1 MIISFYYDKLLELII
16 YKFFYRIMLI
26 KDISYMHFIASVC
39 EMNYHRLLKEME
51 NNMAD
56 IVRKHIIFHGSVQGV
71 GFRYYSEHKANQL
84 RLTGWVKN
92 LYNGDVEMEVQ
103 GSEAAIDELV
113 AFLAG
118 RRFVQ
123 ITGMDVK
130 KLDVVEDERSFGID

>member
-1 MIISFYYDKLLELII
+1 
-16 YKFFYRIMLI
+16 
-26 KDISYMHFIASVC
+26 
-39 EMNYHRLLKEME
+39 
-51 NNMAD
+51 MAD

-84 RLTGWVKN
+84 RLTGWATK
-92 LYNGDVEMEVQ
+92 LYIGEDTLEVQ

-123 ITGMDVK
+123 ITGMDVR
-130 KLDVVEDERSFGID
+130 KLDVVEEDRKFGID

>member
-1 MIISFYYDKLLELII
+1 
-16 YKFFYRIMLI
+16 
-26 KDISYMHFIASVC
+26 
-39 EMNYHRLLKEME
+39 ME

-103 GSEAAIDELV
+103 GQETAIEELV
-113 AFLAG
+113 SFLMG

-123 ITGMDVK
+123 ISDMDVRK
-130 KLDVVEDERSFGID
+130 MDVDSDERYFHIR

>member
-1 MIISFYYDKLLELII
+1 MQARKTHII
-16 YKFFYRIMLI
+16 I
-26 KDISYMHFIASVC
+26 KWRTTWQISSENISYFT
-39 EMNYHRLLKEME
+39 
-51 NNMAD
+51 
-56 IVRKHIIFHGSVQGV
+56 GSVQGV

-123 ITGMDVK
+123 ITGMDVR
-130 KLDVVEDERSFGID
+130 KLDVVEEERKFGID

>member
-1 MIISFYYDKLLELII
+1 MKASKKNTYN
-16 YKFFYRIMLI
+16 YK
-26 KDISYMHFIASVC
+26 
-39 EMNYHRLLKEME
+39 ME

-123 ITGMDVK
+123 ITGMDVR
-130 KLDVVEDERSFGID
+130 KLDVVEEERSFGID

>member
-1 MIISFYYDKLLELII
+1 
-16 YKFFYRIMLI
+16 
-26 KDISYMHFIASVC
+26 
-39 EMNYHRLLKEME
+39 
-51 NNMAD
+51 MAD

-92 LYNGDVEMEVQ
+92 LYNGDVEMEV
-103 GSEAAIDELV
+103 LV

-123 ITGMDVK
+123 ITGMDVR
-130 KLDVVEDERSFGID
+130 KLDVVEEERKFGID

>member
-1 MIISFYYDKLLELII
+1 
-16 YKFFYRIMLI
+16 
-26 KDISYMHFIASVC
+26 
-39 EMNYHRLLKEME
+39 
-51 NNMAD
+51 MAD

-103 GSEAAIDELV
+103 GSQAAIDELV
-113 AFLAG
+113 TFLAG

-123 ITGMDVK
+123 ITGMDVM
-130 KLDVVEDERSFGID
+130 KLDVVEEERSFGVE

>member
-1 MIISFYYDKLLELII
+1 MKASKKNTYN
-16 YKFFYRIMLI
+16 YK
-26 KDISYMHFIASVC
+26 
-39 EMNYHRLLKEME
+39 ME
-51 NNMAD
+51 NSMAD

-103 GSEAAIDELV
+103 GSQAAIDELV
-113 AFLAG
+113 AFLDG

-130 KLDVVEDERSFGID
+130 KMDIVEDEQKFGID

>member
-1 MIISFYYDKLLELII
+1 MT
-16 YKFFYRIMLI
+16 
-26 KDISYMHFIASVC
+26 
-39 EMNYHRLLKEME
+39 
-51 NNMAD
+51 D

-103 GSEAAIDELV
+103 GLEAAIDELV

-123 ITGMDVK
+123 GSWMWWKMNGVLGLTNPHSKIISTTRKQPRICYGYAA
-130 KLDVVEDERSFGID
+130 LLYL

>member
-1 MIISFYYDKLLELII
+1 
-16 YKFFYRIMLI
+16 
-26 KDISYMHFIASVC
+26 
-39 EMNYHRLLKEME
+39 
-51 NNMAD
+51 MAD
-56 IVRKHIIFHGSVQGV
+56 IIRKHIIFHGSVQGV

-113 AFLAG
+113 TFLAG

-130 KLDVVEDERSFGID
+130 SWMWWKRNENLRLINLLFLVNVCSKINLYWRG

>member
-1 MIISFYYDKLLELII
+1 MCFIEEKQVEKHSSCVSRMKASKKNTYN
-16 YKFFYRIMLI
+16 YK
-26 KDISYMHFIASVC
+26 
-39 EMNYHRLLKEME
+39 ME
-51 NNMAD
+51 NSMAD

-103 GSEAAIDELV
+103 GSQAAIDELV

-130 KLDVVEDERSFGID
+130 KLDVVEEERKFGID